1 MFRKYWITIYK
12 PETDTIITESKC
24 YMTVL
29 GARRAA
35 SRFVDYLR
43 PGYVVAICSK
53 NGVVENYFKKKL
65 KKFNLRYC
73 NI

>member
-1 MFRKYWITIYK
+1 MFKKVWITIYK
-12 PETDTIITESKC
+12 PETDTIITESKY

-43 PGYVVAICSK
+43 PGYVVAIRDK
-53 NGVVENYFKKKL
+53 EKVIENYFKKV
-65 KKFNLRYC
+65 KKV
-73 NI
+73 